1 MKDRPVMTDDEMIKD
16 YPRLKLEYTRLHED
30 FRRLQSKQLII
41 GDVRRSALEWWN
53 QLKGN
58 RQGIMTK
65 HRGIIYNA
73 KTRQPMELTGS
84 EIEMLFKIEGHYA

>member
-41 GDVRRSALEWWN
+41 GDVMVSACKGGYL
-53 QLKGN
+53 LKDNDCKKYG
-58 RQGIMTK
+58 GVCVK
-65 HRGIIYNA
+65 HNCDYWQA
-73 KTRQPMELTGS
+73 EP
-84 EIEMLFKIEGHYA
+84 

>member
-1 MKDRPVMTDDEMIKD
+1 
-16 YPRLKLEYTRLHED
+16 
-30 FRRLQSKQLII
+30 
-41 GDVRRSALEWWN
+41 
-53 QLKGN
+53 
-58 RQGIMTK
+58 MTK